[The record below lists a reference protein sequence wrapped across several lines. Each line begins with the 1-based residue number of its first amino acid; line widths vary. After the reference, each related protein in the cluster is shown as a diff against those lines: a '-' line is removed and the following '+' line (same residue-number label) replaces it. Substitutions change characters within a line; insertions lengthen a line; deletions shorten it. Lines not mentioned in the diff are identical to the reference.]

1 MPYKIISP
9 TGVSITKSLTEEE
22 VTKLKADKYFR
33 IEPETSSLDDFF
45 ANEKPVL
52 RIHRA
57 PLEECESC
65 SA

>member
-1 MPYKIISP
+1 MFKIISP

-22 VTKLKADKYFR
+22 VSKLKADKYFAV
-33 IEPETSSLDDFF
+33 EPESNSLDDFF
-45 ANEKPVL
+45 ADVKPVL

>member
-1 MPYKIISP
+1 MFKIISP
-9 TGVSITKSLTEEE
+9 TGVSVTKPLSEEE
-22 VTKLKADKYFR
+22 VAKLKAGGYFK